1 MSLDSCSRTTWHFIH
16 LKFILI
22 RINILS
28 SSVGQT
34 SVDRRKNRQ
43 TSPNRQLIISSAEC
57 LRTAL
62 LTLVASVH
70 PVWPEFHLVVVV
82 HVDGV
87 RKCLWTAATNG
98 PIVHPWYIE
107 YGQPWWNDTDRGNRG
122 IRIKTSPSA
131 TLSTTNPTWTDP
143 GANPGRHGKF
153 HLYLCIVT
161 WALCDYV
168 RKFQH

>member
-1 MSLDSCSRTTWHFIH
+1 MSLDSCSRTTWNFIH

-34 SVDRRKNRQ
+34 SVDRSKGKQ
-43 TSPNRQLIISSAEC
+43 TSPNRRKLRISSAEW

-62 LTLVASVH
+62 LTLVARVH
-70 PVWPEFHLVVVV
+70 PVGPELHLDVVV

-87 RKCLWTAATNG
+87 RQGLWTAATNG

-107 YGQPWWNDTDRGNRG
+107 YGQPWRNDTDRGKPRNSDKNLSQCHSVHHKSHMDWPG
-122 IRIKTSPSA
+122 CESGSP
-131 TLSTTNPTWTDP
+131 
-143 GANPGRHGKF
+143 R
-153 HLYLCIVT
+153 
-161 WALCDYV
+161 
-168 RKFQH
+168 